1 MNWQPLV
8 QALFGDDH
16 TIERNGD
23 VISGTAQLQGQTLTV
38 VGTTDHA
45 AIGVETALAQAKV
58 ILDTVQNHPGRAIVL
73 LVDTQGQRLRHRDEL
88 LCINRYMAHLGCC
101 VELAR
106 RSGHRVI
113 GLVYDQAL
121 SGGFITSGLMADAC
135 YALPEAEI
143 RVMRLPAMARVT
155 KINQDVLEALSLT
168 NPVFAPGVDNYVAMG
183 GIQSLWRGDLKQ
195 CLADAL
201 NGANL
206 VDQRATLGAERGG
219 RALAARVA
227 QQVLAA

>member
-155 KINQDVLEALSLT
+155 KISQDVLEALSLT

-183 GIQSLWRGDLKQ
+183 GIQSLWSADLRQ
-195 CLADAL
+195 SLVAAL
-201 NGANL
+201 NDTNT